1 MSLNPEQLQQHC
13 EIILKSRDIKNKIV
27 VLCEGDIH
35 IGRNSPQSYKKREQM
50 PDANFYKACVP
61 RWWRQTKQY
70 RPEFFNCGDREDVIN
85 TYFTLPI
92 LHEQETQDTKNSYL
106 DPDRLFAMIDLDL
119 HLQKI
124 NDYPQKINDYPF
136 PDTEAIFCDL
146 YEKSEVRSQ
155 NAKRHRIWI
164 TGLIHKEAYFLTPEL
179 QSIFDDYPHPPMY
192 QDNPVELNSIYMD
205 MADQISSDPDLNNN
219 LNIQRALARINH
231 CLNCADLN
239 KLQDSWKNEFQNTS
253 DETCKHQLI
262 MALLTI
268 KKAKDYWHQI
278 EPSGDFSREDW
289 VFREQLSL
297 KMGRFYSEQSS
308 DVKSHIPFFF
318 KTLYELVYLDKTPQ
332 L

>member
-1 MSLNPEQLQQHC
+1 MSLNPEQLQEHC
-13 EIILKSRDIKNKIV
+13 EIILKSREIKNKIV

-35 IGRNSPQSYKKREQM
+35 IGRKSPQSYKKMKQM

-61 RWWRQTKQY
+61 RWWKQTKQY
-70 RPEFFNCGDREDVIN
+70 IPEFFNCGDRASVIN
-85 TYFTLPI
+85 TYLKLLK
-92 LHEQETQDTKNSYL
+92 LHKQDTTNSNL
-106 DPDRLFAMIDLDL
+106 EPDRLFAIIDLDL

-124 NDYPQKINDYPF
+124 DDYFF
-136 PDTEAIFCDL
+136 PDTEAIFCNL

-155 NAKRHRIWI
+155 NAALHRIWI

-239 KLQDSWKNEFQNTS
+239 ELQDSWKNEFQNTS
-253 DETCKHQLI
+253 DETRKHQLI
-262 MALLTI
+262 RALLTI
-268 KKAKDYWHQI
+268 KKVKNKKQPEHDYWEKI
-278 EPSGDFSREDW
+278 MPAPDWSRNEE
-289 VFREQLSL
+289 VFRDQLSL
-297 KMGRFYSEQSS
+297 EIGRFYSEQSS